1 MAWFKWFK
9 KKVVEPMDANKDG
22 KVSPQEWYEFIAKS
36 EFKSLLMVI
45 ISMFLGAFFET
56 LQVLS
61 RGDGWTWDNLLFV
74 CVYMA
79 GPTIIA
85 WLRKQYNTD
94 VARVRVNYEKKE
106 KEFVFRITNLEK
118 MYTVEIDTVE
128 TNHRLEVL
136 GLRNTIQQ
144 LTLDGHL
151 KQQLIDFMFS
161 GGVEA
166 AKEFITNGKQYDV
179 SKREVC

>member
-9 KKVVEPMDANKDG
+9 KKVIEPMDKDG
-22 KVSPQEWYEFIAKS
+22 DGVVSKQEWYDFIAKS
-36 EFKSLLMVI
+36 EFKSLVMVI

-61 RGDGWTWDNLLFV
+61 RGEGWTWDNLLFV

-94 VARVRVNYEKKE
+94 VARVRVNYESKE
-106 KEFVFRITNLEK
+106 KQFVQRISEMEK
-118 MYTVEIDTVE
+118 EHEREIRDITE
-128 TNHRLEVL
+128 KCSRELMEKN
-136 GLRNTIQQ
+136 NTIQQ

-166 AKEFITNGKQYDV
+166 AREFITNGKQYNV
-179 SKREVC
+179 GTREAC